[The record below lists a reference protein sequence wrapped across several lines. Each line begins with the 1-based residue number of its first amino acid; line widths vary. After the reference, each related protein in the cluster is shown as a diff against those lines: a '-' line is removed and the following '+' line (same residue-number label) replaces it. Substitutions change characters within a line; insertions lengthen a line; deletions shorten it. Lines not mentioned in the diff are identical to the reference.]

1 MISFLFGAIVGIAV
15 CLVANYLF
23 PAVFAK
29 LTRKVGKVVDKV

>member
-1 MISFLFGAIVGIAV
+1 MISFLFGALVAIAA
-15 CLVANYLF
+15 CLVVNYLF